1 MLVHH
6 VICRV
11 RVSTLGGRGCSLIH
25 SMFIRQETGW
35 DNTARN
41 CILHYLLSATIS
53 SLRHKFNFSPNF
65 SSRASS
71 FTSFINAARNLF
83 LVCTMFCRTVQSLT
97 TPSRATAAERL
108 SRLQPHHGF
117 LSLLVLLTR
126 ADPSQNIDIF
136 PLSSA
141 HAALEEGFFSMM
153 DLFRSATAA
162 DSSLSFS
169 LLHPLCGML
178 CVSNWL
184 DRSGSMNYTI
194 QISSSSSPPFVALHY
209 HIISLQFQR
218 AKRWLS

>member
-1 MLVHH
+1 MRERETYPKQKGLVVVDYDCIATISTVDALFVMLVHH

-117 LSLLVLLTR
+117 
-126 ADPSQNIDIF
+126 
-136 PLSSA
+136 
-141 HAALEEGFFSMM
+141 
-153 DLFRSATAA
+153 
-162 DSSLSFS
+162 FS
-169 LLHPLCGML
+169 L
-178 CVSNWL
+178 
-184 DRSGSMNYTI
+184 
-194 QISSSSSPPFVALHY
+194 F
-209 HIISLQFQR
+209 
-218 AKRWLS
+218 